1 MTYSINTV
9 PIPGTLIDAVV
20 YAFHATG
27 GYDMEAGFA
36 TVTTLAQMD
45 LSYCDVTD
53 ALQIEFPVSLFND
66 KLGTYHAETQAFIKD
81 EVANDSISISA
92 SDFKAAL
99 ILGGKSQIVS
109 VGAYASMYT
118 NFQTYVTTYFGL
130 PNGFA
135 SLFAKANE
143 SLELSGT
150 NDQENLFNL
159 FTAPKNDTS
168 EGAVP
173 GQASEMLDDIS
184 GNYIKDLSGNIVIS
198 DIVRLLRFAVDYNA
212 FGNRVPIGPDE
223 ANGPMNWGVNDRFQP
238 GDLIY
243 VPTGTKITLDV
254 DISSELQTSPF
265 NNPNLTEGSA
275 FGISSNSITSLTGA
289 QTTAFLGFNSTSQ
302 AGDYSIASTVTRTN
316 IHRILRVPL
325 LLRMVA

>member
-1 MTYSINTV
+1 MSYTINTV
-9 PIPGTLIDAVV
+9 PTPGEALVDDVV

-53 ALQIEFPVSLFND
+53 ALQIEFPISLFND
-66 KLGTYHAETQAFIKD
+66 KLGTYDTDTQAFP
-81 EVANDSISISA
+81 VDSIEINA
-92 SDFKAAL
+92 AEFKAAL
-99 ILGGKSQIVS
+99 VTKTQIVS

-143 SLELSGT
+143 SLELSGL

-173 GQASEMLDDIS
+173 GQASEVDDDIS
-184 GNYIKDLSGNIVIS
+184 GNYIKDLSGNIIIS
-198 DIVRLLRFAVDYNA
+198 DIVRLLRFAVDFNA
-212 FGNRVPIGPDE
+212 FGNRIPLGDDAE
-223 ANGPMNWGVNDRFQP
+223 NGPTNWGVNDRFQP

-254 DISSELQTSPF
+254 DISLELQTSPF

-289 QTTAFLGFNSTSQ
+289 QTTAFSGFNSTSQ

-316 IHRILRVPL
+316 IHRILKVPL